1 MTTEL
6 SSDDDG
12 PVPLANVG
20 EADEISYRD
29 GGENATQ
36 DSPAMRVF
44 YSRPVSIGILGDFT
58 ESGGKLARE
67 PARLRGNG
75 LTDDSL
81 APPFGQKNAP
91 ARCASLRCKPSAAAG

>member
-1 MTTEL
+1 MTAEWL
-6 SSDDDG
+6 SDDDG
-12 PVPLANVG
+12 PVPLAIMG
-20 EADEISYRD
+20 EADKISYRE
-29 GGENATQ
+29 GGKCDAGLAGREG
-36 DSPAMRVF
+36 F

-67 PARLRGNG
+67 PARLHGNG

-91 ARCASLRCKPSAAAG
+91 ACCASLRCKPSTAAG